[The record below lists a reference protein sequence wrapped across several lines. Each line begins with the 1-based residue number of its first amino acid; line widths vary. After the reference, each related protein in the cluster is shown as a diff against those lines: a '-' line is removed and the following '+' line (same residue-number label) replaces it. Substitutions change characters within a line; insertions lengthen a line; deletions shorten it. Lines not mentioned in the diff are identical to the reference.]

1 MREKV
6 SLEIRSRCAV
16 LKIAN
21 APVNGISLKVRSGLF
36 DGMRAAIA
44 NPQVAAVI
52 IAGEGA
58 QFSAGADIRQFNTPA
73 STTPPLTRDLHALI
87 ATSPKPIVA
96 AIHGYALGGALELA
110 LGCHFRVATSVAS
123 LGLPEVKL
131 GLIPGGGGTQR
142 LPRLIGLAPALDMIQ
157 TGNAI
162 DGVTARASGL
172 VDMLVEGD
180 IIESTLPL
188 ALGWA
193 AIEGHLPLA
202 THRQLNSGGF
212 DFEARMSTVMEH
224 SGNAKA
230 QRAAIKAVEAGTHLG
245 FELAIT
251 RERALFDE
259 LVLDPESAALRQAFF
274 AGRR

>member
-193 AIEGHLPLA
+193 AIEGHLPRYA
-202 THRQLNSGGF
+202 PSVEFRGF